1 MSPIKTIIFDLDG
14 TLIDSS
20 KSILAGFASAFHE
33 EGITPTR
40 PLSPEI
46 IGPPLKQTL
55 AILAGDTDPAL
66 IDRLADRFKHHYD
79 GEGYKETT
87 VFEGI
92 DEMLSTLQ
100 KRAIPLAIA
109 TNKRLLPT
117 RKIIRHLG
125 WEHYFLELFALD
137 SWTPPAANKAAM
149 IGRALGAL
157 GLEHQHT
164 LYVGDRREDGEA
176 AGANRMPFALAE
188 WGYGEIE
195 AGLPAEWHRFAR
207 PSDFIA
213 VINNGK
219 AH

>member
-20 KSILAGFASAFHE
+20 KSILAGFAAAFSE
-33 EGITPTR
+33 EGRTPTR
-40 PLSPEI
+40 LLSPEI
-46 IGPPLKQTL
+46 IGPPLKETL
-55 AILAGDTDPAL
+55 AILAGGNDAAL
-66 IDRLADRFKHHYD
+66 VDRLADRFKAHYD

-92 DEMLSTLQ
+92 DEMLVGLR

-117 RKIIRHLG
+117 RKIIAHLG
-125 WEHYFLELFALD
+125 WAEHFPQLFALD
-137 SWTPPAANKAAM
+137 SWNPPAPNKAAM
-149 IGRALGAL
+149 IGRAIDLL
-157 GLEHQHT
+157 GLEREST

-188 WGYGEIE
+188 WGYGTIE
-195 AGLPAEWHRFAR
+195 SGLPEHWQRFGH
-207 PSDFIA
+207 PSDFA
-213 VINNGK
+213 ATFAG
-219 AH
+219 